1 MSNQRQKP
9 PEQGEGYPPSE
20 GEAPKDNKPDLFV
33 YAVIPNGRGNR
44 IGSRLGV
51 VFNHKTGG
59 GFTLYLDAV
68 PIPNGGQI
76 ELVAYPP
83 KP

>member
-1 MSNQRQKP
+1 MTGQKP
-9 PEQGEGYPPSE
+9 TTAREAEPQHPEGQQQKE
-20 GEAPKDNKPDLFV
+20 NKPDLFV
-33 YAVIPNGRGNR
+33 YAVIPNGRGTR

-59 GFTLYLDAV
+59 GFTIYLDGV
-68 PIPNGGQI
+68 PIPVDGQI

>member
-1 MSNQRQKP
+1 MTAQKP
-9 PEQGEGYPPSE
+9 KPPQENQPQPETQPPK
-20 GEAPKDNKPDLFV
+20 PNKPDQYV
-33 YAVIPNGRGNR
+33 YAIVPNGRGNR
-44 IGSRLGV
+44 IGARLGV

-68 PIPNGGQI
+68 PIPKDGQI
-76 ELVAYPP
+76 ELVGYPP